1 MTFFNRVKRNT
12 PKLFRF
18 SIVGSLGTAVN
29 IVIYYLTS
37 VNMHLNVNISAFYA
51 FSVAVS
57 CNYLLNHL
65 WTFKAENENNAVN
78 VRQFIY
84 YILSN
89 INSLFISLAVLN
101 IVVVFAGIDY
111 HIWGQ
116 VSGILVG
123 MSSNFF
129 FAKKFV
135 FKQHTANSHS

>member
-29 IVIYYLTS
+29 IAIYYLTS

-57 CNYLLNHL
+57 CNYLINHL

-78 VRQFIY
+78 ARQFIY

-116 VSGILVG
+116 VSGILAG
-123 MSSNFF
+123 MFSSFF
-129 FAKKFV
+129 FAKRFV
-135 FKQHTANSHS
+135 FKQHTANSPS